1 MGTRDLVNGF
11 STTMQPAHLRDVLIA
26 ELSDALGA
34 DRRLLDAWPVLAD
47 AASAQTLKRFCAEG
61 VDYTRERLRR
71 LETAFSILQA
81 HSAASSADAIGCLIK
96 AALDVAGAGDAGP
109 VRDAALLAGIQ
120 KLSHYGHASY
130 ASIVGFAETLEE
142 DLKTYDGLPDGIKN
156 PAHDAMLDRI
166 RVDVATLRALRVK
179 FLTTGVPNV

>member
-142 DLKTYDGLPDGIKN
+142 DAVAKLLDASLDEKGEAIEVMMDMAADEIN
-156 PAHDAMLDRI
+156 PRAARADA
-166 RVDVATLRALRVK
+166 
-179 FLTTGVPNV
+179 